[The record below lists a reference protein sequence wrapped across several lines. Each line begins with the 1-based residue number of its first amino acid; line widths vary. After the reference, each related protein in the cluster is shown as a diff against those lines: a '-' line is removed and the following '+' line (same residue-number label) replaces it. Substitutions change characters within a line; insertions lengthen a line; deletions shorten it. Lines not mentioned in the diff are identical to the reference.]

1 MLKGTSLFLIACHMV
16 LLGCNGC
23 REQQHQV
30 ALSEAELRQQLIEHN
45 KSEHQAETQ
54 RIKAFVKEKGWP
66 MTETGTG
73 LYCWIYEN
81 GNGAAPVNGNVVDI
95 SYKVTLLDGTA
106 IYEAQNGQF
115 RLGEDNVE
123 SGLHEALLL
132 MHLGD
137 KARLIM
143 PSHLAF
149 GLTGDSE
156 KVPQKA
162 TLLYDIALLR
172 IAQ

>member
-1 MLKGTSLFLIACHMV
+1 MLKRPTWLFLLCLTA
-16 LLGCNGC
+16 LFGCNGC
-23 REQQHQV
+23 REKQAPV
-30 ALSEAELRQQLIEHN
+30 GLSEAELRKKLIEHN

-54 RIKAFVKEKGWP
+54 RIKDFVKEKGWP
-66 MTETGTG
+66 MLETGTG
-73 LYCWIYEN
+73 LHYWIYEK
-81 GNGAAPVNGNVVDI
+81 GSGPAPVNGNVVDI
-95 SYKVTLLDGTA
+95 SYKVSHLNGTE
-106 IYEAQNGQF
+106 IYASQNGQF

-132 MHLGD
+132 LHQGD

-156 KVPQKA
+156 KIPQNA
-162 TLLYDIALLR
+162 TLLYDIALLTIR
-172 IAQ
+172 